1 MVGDQ
6 QMLEPQNLVVRPDN
20 PRIFLAPIAQP
31 APDGRRLKDVF
42 GGRVLTL
49 DEFNARVAQ

>member
-1 MVGDQ
+1 MVGAGQ
-6 QMLEPQNLVVRPDN
+6 ILEPQNLNPRQDN
-20 PRIFLAPIAQP
+20 PRIFIAALEQM
-31 APDGRRLKDVF
+31 APDGRRLRDVF